1 MTSYRTSQIK
11 TFIEEKAEK
20 YGNLDVEFIRGKSP
34 ELVME
39 KDDGTV
45 DRIPVDKWR
54 TEDIEEFLK
63 ARLQNDA

>member
-1 MTSYRTSQIK
+1 MPQIK

>member
-1 MTSYRTSQIK
+1 MSVAQRMWTDPASYV
-11 TFIEEKAEK
+11 
-20 YGNLDVEFIRGKSP
+20 NLDVEYIRGKSP

-39 KDDGTV
+39 KDDGKV